1 MLSMI
6 YCIFTACF
14 MSTAFCIPCCV
25 VTLSRNFL
33 ANRSLRALGYDL
45 PMADD
50 GEREPEFEA
59 VLDALDPNRDG
70 FVTLQ
75 EYMAYMISKETDKV
89 SSSEDI
95 ENAFRAI
102 TTDEREFVTKAELYH
117 HLSRPMADYCM
128 KKMKPY
134 TDPKTNSTVEDAY
147 DFVEF
152 TNKIFQK

>member
-1 MLSMI
+1 M
-6 YCIFTACF
+6 YF
-14 MSTAFCIPCCV
+14 
-25 VTLSRNFL
+25 
-33 ANRSLRALGYDL
+33 ANCSLRALGYDL
-45 PMADD
+45 PMAEE

-59 VLDALDPNRDG
+59 ILDALDPNRDG

-75 EYMAYMISKETDKV
+75 EYMAYMISRETDKV
-89 SSSEDI
+89 TSSEDI

-134 TDPKTNSTVEDAY
+134 VDPGTNTPVEDAY

-152 TNKIFQK
+152 TDKIFQK